1 MKRFRGITNMHTNI
15 RTLLLGILTASI
27 CFAVSG
33 SLCAESLPLVS
44 RVELQPLAAQVERV
58 LQALESTGSAVT
70 ADQLKAIRAALAESD
85 EAVAVEKVQKLLDP
99 LCLVGVQINPESR
112 VTVQTGPASKQLIE
126 QGWRIFLVKVNNQAG
141 VTAPLR
147 CSSPNAAPLHQTK
160 NDAEPPNTISQR
172 DVLQRWLDVGMYD
185 SPPLKER
192 LSGLALE
199 YRVVELFSR
208 DSGKRD
214 ANLSFDVGQG
224 TQDLGFRNEVNLL
237 FDCLP
242 CVRVKLEVL
251 DVDGTPTT
259 GHFTF
264 RDARGRVY
272 PARSRRLAP
281 DFFFHDQ
288 IYRQNGEEIL
298 LPAGRYHVT
307 YTRGPEFRILER
319 DIEVPAGKQHTESF
333 RMERWINLAA
343 TGWYSG
349 DHHVHAA
356 GCAHYSSPTQG
367 VTPAD
372 MMRHIRGEDLNV
384 GCVLTWG
391 PCWYHQKENFEGH
404 VSALS
409 TSRNVM
415 RYDVEVSGF
424 PSSHAGHVVLLRL
437 KEDDYPG
444 TKRIEDWPSWDL
456 PVLKWGK
463 EQGGVVGFAHSG
475 WGLEVPAKS
484 LPTFEM
490 PKFDG
495 IGANEYIVDVAH
507 SACDFISTVD
517 TPSVWELNIWYHT
530 LNCGFTTRISG
541 ETDFPCIYGERV
553 GLGRV
558 YVKMPVDKPL
568 DYDGWV
574 EGLRDG
580 RSYCCDGKTH
590 LFNFEIDGLGVG
602 EPGDGG
608 RKSFL
613 AAKGGQRLKI
623 KCKAAGLLDEQ
634 PTQEDIAISTSDLGK
649 KPYWHIERARVKG
662 TRQVPVELIVNGQS
676 VDKKLV
682 EADGR
687 IEDVEFQ
694 YQPDQS
700 SWIAIRVFPA
710 AHTNPIFVE
719 LDGAPIRASKR
730 SAQWC
735 LDAVDR
741 CWESKS
747 PLIRKSELNSAREA
761 YDYARAMYRRI
772 VAEAHDDLKANDAAS
787 KVHE

>member
-1 MKRFRGITNMHTNI
+1 M
-15 RTLLLGILTASI
+15 
-27 CFAVSG
+27 
-33 SLCAESLPLVS
+33 
-44 RVELQPLAAQVERV
+44 
-58 LQALESTGSAVT
+58 
-70 ADQLKAIRAALAESD
+70 
-85 EAVAVEKVQKLLDP
+85 
-99 LCLVGVQINPESR
+99 
-112 VTVQTGPASKQLIE
+112 
-126 QGWRIFLVKVNNQAG
+126 
-141 VTAPLR
+141 
-147 CSSPNAAPLHQTK
+147 
-160 NDAEPPNTISQR
+160 
-172 DVLQRWLDVGMYD
+172 
-185 SPPLKER
+185 
-192 LSGLALE
+192 
-199 YRVVELFSR
+199 
-208 DSGKRD
+208 
-214 ANLSFDVGQG
+214 
-224 TQDLGFRNEVNLL
+224 
-237 FDCLP
+237 
-242 CVRVKLEVL
+242 
-251 DVDGTPTT
+251 
-259 GHFTF
+259 
-264 RDARGRVY
+264 
-272 PARSRRLAP
+272 
-281 DFFFHDQ
+281 
-288 IYRQNGEEIL
+288 
-298 LPAGRYHVT
+298 
-307 YTRGPEFRILER
+307 
-319 DIEVPAGKQHTESF
+319 
-333 RMERWINLAA
+333 
-343 TGWYSG
+343 
-349 DHHVHAA
+349 
-356 GCAHYSSPTQG
+356 
-367 VTPAD
+367 
-372 MMRHIRGEDLNV
+372 
-384 GCVLTWG
+384 
-391 PCWYHQKENFEGH
+391 
-404 VSALS
+404 
-409 TSRNVM
+409 
-415 RYDVEVSGF
+415 
-424 PSSHAGHVVLLRL
+424 RL

-495 IGANEYIVDVAH
+495 IGANEFIVDVTH

-517 TPSVWELNIWYHT
+517 TPAVWELNIWYHT

-558 YVKMPVDKPL
+558 YVKMPADKPL

-613 AAKGGQRLKI
+613 AAKSGQRLKI

-634 PTQEDIAISTSDLGK
+634 PTKEDIAISTSDLSK

-662 TRQVPVELIVNGQS
+662 TRQVPVELIVNGQA
-676 VDKKLV
+676 VEKKLV

-687 IEDVEFQ
+687 IEDVEFE
-694 YQPDQS
+694 YQPERS

-747 PLIRKSELNSAREA
+747 PLIRKSELDSCAGS
-761 YDYARAMYRRI
+761 
-772 VAEAHDDLKANDAAS
+772 L
-787 KVHE
+787 